1 MNYLKREIDAK
12 LEALTSVILSGQ
24 LTDYPAYREAV
35 GRINALRELKMFMEE
50 RNERLAN
57 GEILDDQDD

>member
-1 MNYLKREIDAK
+1 MNAFKREIDAK
-12 LEALTSVILSGQ
+12 IEALTTVILSGQ

-35 GRINALRELKMFMEE
+35 GRINALRELKLFIEE

-57 GEILDDQDD
+57 GEILDDDEA